1 MVGALCAIGAV
12 WCWHLAEVGPVR
24 SRVVGLGPRRSP
36 IPARL
41 DARLAP
47 IVTDLAPGRSVA
59 WGLSWWGILAGL
71 ALAVGRLAGPT
82 GTVLALVGAVAIGP
96 VAVRVAGVRRAR
108 DRRRA
113 VPEFVHAVAR
123 ALRTGASPAAALTT
137 MAVPGP
143 LEPEIAVL
151 RARVAHGTSLVDAL
165 AAWARES
172 DDPATRTAAGALA
185 VVHLEGGAAAAPL
198 EGLAAA
204 LAARES
210 VADEAV
216 ALATQARLSAV
227 VIVAAPVAFVAL
239 GGVAAPDQLAHLTG
253 SWAGRAC
260 LALGVALD
268 GLGAWWM
275 RRIVDGAR

>member
-12 WCWHLAEVGPVR
+12 WCWHRAEVGPVR
-24 SRVVGLGPRRSP
+24 SRVVGLGPRRSR

-47 IVTDLAPGRSVA
+47 IVADVAPGRSVA

-71 ALAVGRLAGPT
+71 ALAVGRLVGPT
-82 GTVLALVGAVAIGP
+82 GTVLALVGAAAIGP

-172 DDPATRTAAGALA
+172 DDPAIRTVAGALA

-210 VADEAV
+210 VADEAA